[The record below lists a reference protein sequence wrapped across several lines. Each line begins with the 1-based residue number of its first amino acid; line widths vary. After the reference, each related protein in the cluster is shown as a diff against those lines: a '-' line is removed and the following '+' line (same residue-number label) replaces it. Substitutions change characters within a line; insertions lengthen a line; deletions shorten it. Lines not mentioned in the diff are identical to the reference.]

1 MDIFSSKWRRN
12 FGRNTGHSSACCGFF
27 KYLVFFPSVELFE
40 AEGALSLP
48 VVGPSLLPV
57 LAEVGAVGER
67 LAAR

>member
-1 MDIFSSKWRRN
+1 MR
-12 FGRNTGHSSACCGFF
+12 AAVFF

-67 LAAR
+67 LATR